1 MGCSQYHNG
10 LNKIDLNKTSE
21 LALENKPEILSNNR
35 DIQAGQCLS
44 NTAFELP
51 KTGVKFQYGNTDG
64 FEYNDGIRIS
74 QNIPFPTL
82 FGARKNLVS
91 EQVKGRQWAKS
102 LTENELDRKSVVEGK
117 SVSVRVDLGGR
128 RIITTIQKNRVHYI
142 NTHQIKDNNTKTQRN

>member
-35 DIQAGQCLS
+35 DIQAGQSLS

-51 KTGVKFQYGNTDG
+51 KTGVNFQYGNTDG
-64 FEYNDGIRIS
+64 FEYNDGLRIS

-91 EQVKGRQWAKS
+91 EQMKGRKWANS
-102 LTENELDRKSVVEGK
+102 LTETELEKK
-117 SVSVRVDLGGR
+117 VRAYYSQFKYLQNNATVFTKIK
-128 RIITTIQKNRVHYI
+128 RIHPDIT
-142 NTHQIKDNNTKTQRN
+142 